1 MSAGHAPLWAYSNGP
16 ASSISLVMRSYAPV
30 PVTFSVDGRRLLTRR
45 ISALTEV
52 RLPLGARGWHLVA
65 LDTPVLPVVDG
76 RREGARLI
84 AYVLD

>member
-1 MSAGHAPLWAYSNGP
+1 
-16 ASSISLVMRSYAPV
+16 MRSYVPI
-30 PVTFSVDGRRLLTRR
+30 PVTFSVDGRKLFTRR

-52 RLPLGARGWHLVA
+52 RVPLGKKGWHLVS

-84 AYVLD
+84 AYRLD